1 MFIKVNL
8 QFFAE
13 EEVKEKDPQQQQD
26 PTPEEVLDIKNNY
39 VKKEEYAKVQE
50 DYRKL
55 VNSILEGGDL
65 PAQNNPNGEKGVD
78 ISKLRKELYDPNKT
92 LSNLEYVEK
101 TLELREAVMKETG
114 KDPFMPTGINGDPF
128 QSDAEKQNAENT
140 CKKVAEALK
149 DAVEQANGDPETFDI
164 ILSKMIK

>member
-1 MFIKVNL
+1 
-8 QFFAE
+8 
-13 EEVKEKDPQQQQD
+13 
-26 PTPEEVLDIKNNY
+26 
-39 VKKEEYAKVQE
+39 
-50 DYRKL
+50 
-55 VNSILEGGDL
+55 
-65 PAQNNPNGEKGVD
+65 
-78 ISKLRKELYDPNKT
+78 
-92 LSNLEYVEK
+92 
-101 TLELREAVMKETG
+101 MKETG